1 MNNLLPSSIKLHLK
15 FDLKGSTYKRKVG
28 TWLIIISGRI
38 LTLQFCQASKHER
51 DKKSPT
57 FKDLDFLELL
67 PDGLM
72 LEPETYT
79 AMINT
84 MKRDCRVLESFKIMD
99 YSLLV
104 GVHNL
109 DLAAKEREESSGAA
123 GSSEQQVELENI

>member
-1 MNNLLPSSIKLHLK
+1 
-15 FDLKGSTYKRKVG
+15 
-28 TWLIIISGRI
+28 
-38 LTLQFCQASKHER
+38 
-51 DKKSPT
+51 
-57 FKDLDFLELL
+57 
-67 PDGLM
+67 M

-109 DLAAKEREESSGAA
+109 DLAAKVGFPLDVEESS
-123 GSSEQQVELENI
+123 EELLRQLCYAIKNQLGHPNPTKPPQ

>member
-38 LTLQFCQASKHER
+38 FTLLFSQASKHER

>member
-1 MNNLLPSSIKLHLK
+1 M
-15 FDLKGSTYKRKVG
+15 
-28 TWLIIISGRI
+28 LIISERI
-38 LTLQFCQASKHER
+38 FTLQCCQASKHER

-109 DLAAKEREESSGAA
+109 DMAAKEREETAGGAG
-123 GSSEQQVELENI
+123 GSSEPVVAPAKRDKLVAHSTAM

>member
-1 MNNLLPSSIKLHLK
+1 MKH
-15 FDLKGSTYKRKVG
+15 F
-28 TWLIIISGRI
+28 
-38 LTLQFCQASKHER
+38 QASKHER

-79 AMINT
+79 AMTNT